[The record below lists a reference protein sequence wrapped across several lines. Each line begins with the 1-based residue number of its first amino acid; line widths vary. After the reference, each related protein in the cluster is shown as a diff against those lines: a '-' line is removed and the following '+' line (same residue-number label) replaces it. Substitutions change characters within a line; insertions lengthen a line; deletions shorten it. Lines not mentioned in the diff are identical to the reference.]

1 MELEIRMEVH
11 MEIKKNSCSRTAPP
25 YDSAGAVLGH
35 AWHHPQQVVG
45 RGKLTPKNKSV
56 VERDRRKNRSVKH
69 HARWLEI
76 AIPTPKK
83 KNGLA
88 RPAQSL
94 LHVGGD
100 RLVS

>member
-1 MELEIRMEVH
+1 MEVH
-11 MEIKKNSCSRTAPP
+11 IEIKKKNSCSRTAPP

-76 AIPTPKK
+76 AIPSHKK
-83 KNGLA
+83 KMD
-88 RPAQSL
+88 
-94 LHVGGD
+94 LHV
-100 RLVS
+100 RHRVCYTLAAIVWSLKTS